1 MVISCYRCELL
12 AVSVAG
18 CILLDSLCAT
28 PGLRCFLCVYVGGSS
43 VCTGSFVVVSLA
55 SALSVCADVT
65 AEQF

>member
-1 MVISCYRCELL
+1 M
-12 AVSVAG
+12 SVAG